1 MLQVPSHKTRECC
14 KHAAAC
20 SEKAKQTRDPAM
32 RMFWKEREEFWLNL
46 AQSYELSAQ
55 IAPSAEADAGRFH

>member
-14 KHAAAC
+14 RHAAAC
-20 SEKAKQTRDPAM
+20 GERARQTHDPAL
-32 RMFWKEREEFWLNL
+32 RTFWKEREECWLNL

-55 IAPSAEADAGRFH
+55 IAPPADTDASRLH